1 MDRNKEQIKKKRI
14 TGCSKEIIIPPMNIA
29 INLVAC
35 VEVTS
40 IANPFAINASS
51 NLSAN
56 ILLLKLK
63 SALQS
68 IPEKNEINE
77 NKTIVFIDPKL
88 IKGQNYNLYLIK
100 YIKIIVIWPET
111 LPPIKRNKMPENIT
125 PTNLRVIK
133 NPAIVASPEI
143 CHANTE
149 KHITSSQRAIPEEV
163 PASQSLKN

>member
-1 MDRNKEQIKKKRI
+1 
-14 TGCSKEIIIPPMNIA
+14 MNIA

-40 IANPFAINASS
+40 IANPLAINTCS

-88 IKGQNYNLYLIK
+88 IKRPKLQFILNKIC
-100 YIKIIVIWPET
+100 IKIIVIWPET
-111 LPPIKRNKMPENIT
+111 LPPIKRNKIPENIT